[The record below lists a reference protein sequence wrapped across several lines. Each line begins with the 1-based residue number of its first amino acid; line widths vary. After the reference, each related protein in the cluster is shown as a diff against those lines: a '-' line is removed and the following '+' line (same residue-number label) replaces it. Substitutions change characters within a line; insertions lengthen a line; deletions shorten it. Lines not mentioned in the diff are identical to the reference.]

1 MDGIFDKLEKEKGSS
16 LTNTEKANVL
26 KLLDIPKNDEGYYL
40 DAFSNSCSYNGIR
53 TLKKPYT
60 KLPLTQDHLTEIQKC
75 SEDLF
80 YFVRNYC
87 RILTKEGVT
96 FPEFRQYQIDF
107 LEILSRGGDV
117 VSSLPRQCVAGETE
131 IITDALG
138 LDENYKIIDIELEK
152 SIEKVFN
159 SYTSINEL
167 LDEKDGKIELECNNP
182 EFIKSYCFKEKI
194 KTDTGLI
201 EASEIHKTI
210 KYDIY
215 EIELENRLKLRA
227 SEKHVVIDK
236 DYNEVYIKD
245 CLGKELITKDG
256 ISKVISKKFIRNDH
270 CYDITL
276 SKHHLYY
283 TNGILSHNSGKSVTT
298 ALYLLWKALF
308 TEDINI
314 GICAN
319 QQSLAMEVLDKIKK
333 IFIQLPIWLQQGL
346 EAWNKTY
353 VVFENGTRI
362 ITAAGNS
369 DSFRGYTCSIIY
381 VDEVAFVTSTDWQ
394 GIVDSVLPS
403 QSALIEK
410 QFIATSTPNG
420 MNHWYHLVQQAK
432 RENSGYEFFTM
443 DWREVPRY
451 NKDGTKADPEEYK
464 EKQIKK
470 NGRKWFAQNFEL
482 AFLGSSNTLIEST
495 ALQNLIPQDE
505 DQIIFNSLFSGLR
518 IFEKPIDGHS
528 YIIGVDPA
536 KEGIDKTAIQV
547 LDVTVLPFKQVA
559 CANLD
564 DSYLTI
570 PAKLFDLGQYYNWAM
585 VVVEN
590 NIDNSIVD
598 NLSFNYEYEGE
609 IFRERGK
616 NLLGFRTT
624 TKTKKQMLSLLKKLV
639 EEDKFKIA
647 DKATIDELF
656 VFVQQKNGSFSAQ
669 DGYHDDLVMSLCIA
683 LVPFLNV
690 KRFDDFKGFIELIE
704 KRNEEIKKEEESF
717 LELYL
722 DLGLNNSTPRNNSTN
737 FSEPII
743 YTDSN
748 PFGFKY

>member
-40 DAFSNSCSYNGIR
+40 DAFGNSCSYNGIR
-53 TLKKPYT
+53 TLKRPYT

-87 RILTKEGVT
+87 RILTKTGVT

-107 LEILSRGGDV
+107 LKKMSSGNDV
-117 VSSLPRQCVAGETE
+117 VASVCRQA
-131 IITDALG
+131 
-138 LDENYKIIDIELEK
+138 
-152 SIEKVFN
+152 
-159 SYTSINEL
+159 
-167 LDEKDGKIELECNNP
+167 
-182 EFIKSYCFKEKI
+182 
-194 KTDTGLI
+194 
-201 EASEIHKTI
+201 
-210 KYDIY
+210 
-215 EIELENRLKLRA
+215 
-227 SEKHVVIDK
+227 
-236 DYNEVYIKD
+236 
-245 CLGKELITKDG
+245 
-256 ISKVISKKFIRNDH
+256 
-270 CYDITL
+270 
-276 SKHHLYY
+276 
-283 TNGILSHNSGKSVTT
+283 GKSVSVG
-298 ALYLLWKALF
+298 LYLLWRALF
-308 TEDINI
+308 TKDINI

-319 QQSLAMEVLDKIKK
+319 KLSLATEVLDKIKK

-353 VVFENGTRI
+353 IVFENGTRI
-362 ITAAGNS
+362 MTSAGDS
-369 DSFRGYTCSIIY
+369 DAFRGYSIHIMMI
-381 VDEVAFVTSTDWQ
+381 DECAFISNTNWQ
-394 GIVDSVLPS
+394 GIQDSVFPS
-403 QSALIEK
+403 QEALSQK
-410 QFIATSTPNG
+410 QKVLVSTPNG

-432 RENSGYEFFTM
+432 RENSGYEYFTM

-451 NKDGTKADPEEYK
+451 KEDGSKIDPEEYK
-464 EKQIKK
+464 REKIKK
-470 NGRKWFAQNFEL
+470 EGKLWFAQNFEL

-624 TKTKKQMLSLLKKLV
+624 TKTKKQMLSLLKKLI

-669 DGYHDDLVMSLCIA
+669 DGYHDDLVMALCIA

>member
-40 DAFSNSCSYNGIR
+40 DAFGNSCSYNGIR
-53 TLKKPYT
+53 TLKRPYT

-87 RILTKEGVT
+87 RILTKTGVT

-107 LEILSRGGDV
+107 LKKMSSGNDV
-117 VSSLPRQCVAGETE
+117 VASVCRQA
-131 IITDALG
+131 
-138 LDENYKIIDIELEK
+138 
-152 SIEKVFN
+152 
-159 SYTSINEL
+159 
-167 LDEKDGKIELECNNP
+167 
-182 EFIKSYCFKEKI
+182 
-194 KTDTGLI
+194 
-201 EASEIHKTI
+201 
-210 KYDIY
+210 
-215 EIELENRLKLRA
+215 
-227 SEKHVVIDK
+227 
-236 DYNEVYIKD
+236 
-245 CLGKELITKDG
+245 
-256 ISKVISKKFIRNDH
+256 
-270 CYDITL
+270 
-276 SKHHLYY
+276 
-283 TNGILSHNSGKSVTT
+283 GKSVSVG
-298 ALYLLWKALF
+298 LYLLWRALF
-308 TEDINI
+308 TKDINI

-319 QQSLAMEVLDKIKK
+319 KLSLATEVLDKIKK

-353 VVFENGTRI
+353 IIFENGTRI
-362 ITAAGNS
+362 MTSAGDS
-369 DSFRGYTCSIIY
+369 DAFRGYSIHIMMI
-381 VDEVAFVTSTDWQ
+381 DECAFISNTNWQ
-394 GIVDSVLPS
+394 GIQDSVFPS
-403 QSALIEK
+403 QEALSQK
-410 QFIATSTPNG
+410 QKVLVSTPNG
-420 MNHWYHLVQQAK
+420 MNHWYQLVQQAK
-432 RENSGYEFFTM
+432 RENSGYEYFTM

-451 NKDGTKADPEEYK
+451 KEDGSKIDPEEYK
-464 EKQIKK
+464 REKIKK
-470 NGRKWFAQNFEL
+470 EGKLWFAQNFEL

-624 TKTKKQMLSLLKKLV
+624 TKTKKQMLSLLKKLI

-669 DGYHDDLVMSLCIA
+669 DGYHDDLVMALCIA

>member
-40 DAFSNSCSYNGIR
+40 DAFGNSCSYKGIR
-53 TLKKPYT
+53 TLKRPYT

-87 RILTKEGVT
+87 RIITPFGVN

-107 LEILSRGGDV
+107 LKSLSAVGDN
-117 VSSLPRQCVAGETE
+117 VSSIPRQ
-131 IITDALG
+131 
-138 LDENYKIIDIELEK
+138 
-152 SIEKVFN
+152 
-159 SYTSINEL
+159 
-167 LDEKDGKIELECNNP
+167 
-182 EFIKSYCFKEKI
+182 
-194 KTDTGLI
+194 
-201 EASEIHKTI
+201 
-210 KYDIY
+210 
-215 EIELENRLKLRA
+215 
-227 SEKHVVIDK
+227 
-236 DYNEVYIKD
+236 
-245 CLGKELITKDG
+245 
-256 ISKVISKKFIRNDH
+256 
-270 CYDITL
+270 
-276 SKHHLYY
+276 
-283 TNGILSHNSGKSVTT
+283 SGKSVTVG
-298 ALYLLWKALF
+298 LYTLHYALF
-308 TEDINI
+308 NKDKYV
-314 GICAN
+314 GICGN
-319 QQSLAMEVLDKIKK
+319 TLGLAREVLDKIKK
-333 IFIQLPIWLQQGL
+333 IFVELPIWLQQGL
-346 EAWNKTY
+346 VAWNKTY
-353 VVFENGTRI
+353 IELENGTKI
-362 ITAAGNS
+362 MTAAANE
-369 DSFRGYTCSIIY
+369 DAFRGYSMNLLII
-381 VDEVAFVTSTDWQ
+381 DEAAYIENWNEFA
-394 GIVDSVLPS
+394 DSVFPA
-403 QSALIEK
+403 QAALVDKKKIL
-410 QFIATSTPNG
+410 ISTPNG
-420 MNHWYHLVQQAK
+420 MNSWYHIVQNAK
-432 RENSGYEFFTM
+432 REDSAYNYFTM
-443 DWREVPRY
+443 DWRDVPRY
-451 NKDGTKADPEEYK
+451 SPVDGSRIDPEDFKMSE
-464 EKQIKK
+464 IST
-470 NGRKWFAQNFEL
+470 NGRQYFAQNYEL

-495 ALQNLIPQDE
+495 ALQNLIPRDE

-624 TKTKKQMLSLLKKLV
+624 TKTKKQMLSLLKKLI

-669 DGYHDDLVMSLCIA
+669 DGYHDDLVMALCIA

>member
-1 MDGIFDKLEKEKGSS
+1 MDGIFDKLEKEKGSP

-40 DAFSNSCSYNGIR
+40 DAFGNSCSYKGIR
-53 TLKKPYT
+53 TLKRPYT

-87 RILTKEGVT
+87 RIITPFGVN

-107 LEILSRGGDV
+107 LKSLSAVGDN
-117 VSSLPRQCVAGETE
+117 VSSIPRQ
-131 IITDALG
+131 
-138 LDENYKIIDIELEK
+138 
-152 SIEKVFN
+152 
-159 SYTSINEL
+159 
-167 LDEKDGKIELECNNP
+167 
-182 EFIKSYCFKEKI
+182 
-194 KTDTGLI
+194 
-201 EASEIHKTI
+201 
-210 KYDIY
+210 
-215 EIELENRLKLRA
+215 
-227 SEKHVVIDK
+227 
-236 DYNEVYIKD
+236 
-245 CLGKELITKDG
+245 
-256 ISKVISKKFIRNDH
+256 
-270 CYDITL
+270 
-276 SKHHLYY
+276 
-283 TNGILSHNSGKSVTT
+283 SGKSVTVG
-298 ALYLLWKALF
+298 LYTLHYALF
-308 TEDINI
+308 NKDKYV
-314 GICAN
+314 GICGN
-319 QQSLAMEVLDKIKK
+319 TLGLAREVLDKIKK
-333 IFIQLPIWLQQGL
+333 IFVELPIWLQQGL
-346 EAWNKTY
+346 VAWNKTY
-353 VVFENGTRI
+353 IELENGTKI
-362 ITAAGNS
+362 MTAAANEGA
-369 DSFRGYTCSIIY
+369 FRGYSINLLII
-381 VDEVAFVTSTDWQ
+381 DEAAYIENWNEFA
-394 GIVDSVLPS
+394 DSVFPA
-403 QSALIEK
+403 QAALVDKKKIL
-410 QFIATSTPNG
+410 ISTPNG
-420 MNHWYHLVQQAK
+420 MNHWYHIVQNAK
-432 RENSGYEFFTM
+432 REDSAYNYFTM
-443 DWREVPRY
+443 DWRDVPRY
-451 NKDGTKADPEEYK
+451 SPVDGSRIDPEDFKMSE
-464 EKQIKK
+464 IST
-470 NGRKWFAQNFEL
+470 NGRQYFAQNYEL

-547 LDVTVLPFKQVA
+547 LDVTVLPFRQVA

-647 DKATIDELF
+647 DRATIDELF

-669 DGYHDDLVMSLCIA
+669 DGYHDDLVMALCIA

>member
-1 MDGIFDKLEKEKGSS
+1 MDGLFDKLEKEKGSS

-40 DAFSNSCSYNGIR
+40 DAFGNSCSYNGIR
-53 TLKKPYT
+53 TLKRPYT

-87 RILTKEGVT
+87 RILTKTGVT

-107 LEILSRGGDV
+107 LKKMSSGNDV
-117 VSSLPRQCVAGETE
+117 VASVCRQA
-131 IITDALG
+131 
-138 LDENYKIIDIELEK
+138 
-152 SIEKVFN
+152 
-159 SYTSINEL
+159 
-167 LDEKDGKIELECNNP
+167 
-182 EFIKSYCFKEKI
+182 
-194 KTDTGLI
+194 
-201 EASEIHKTI
+201 
-210 KYDIY
+210 
-215 EIELENRLKLRA
+215 
-227 SEKHVVIDK
+227 
-236 DYNEVYIKD
+236 
-245 CLGKELITKDG
+245 
-256 ISKVISKKFIRNDH
+256 
-270 CYDITL
+270 
-276 SKHHLYY
+276 
-283 TNGILSHNSGKSVTT
+283 GKSVSVG
-298 ALYLLWKALF
+298 LYLLWRALF
-308 TEDINI
+308 TKDINI

-319 QQSLAMEVLDKIKK
+319 KLSLATEVLDKIKK

-353 VVFENGTRI
+353 IIFENGTRI
-362 ITAAGNS
+362 MTSAGDS
-369 DSFRGYTCSIIY
+369 DAFRGYSIHIMMI
-381 VDEVAFVTSTDWQ
+381 DECAFISNTNWQ
-394 GIVDSVLPS
+394 GIQDSVFPS
-403 QSALIEK
+403 QEALSQK
-410 QFIATSTPNG
+410 QKVLVSTPNG

-432 RENSGYEFFTM
+432 RENSGYEYFTM

-451 NKDGTKADPEEYK
+451 KEDGSKIDPEEYK
-464 EKQIKK
+464 REKIKK
-470 NGRKWFAQNFEL
+470 EGKLWFAQNFEL

-495 ALQNLIPQDE
+495 ALQNLISQDE

-536 KEGIDKTAIQV
+536 EEGIDKTAIQV

-624 TKTKKQMLSLLKKLV
+624 TKTKKQMLSLLKKLI

-669 DGYHDDLVMSLCIA
+669 DGYHDDLVMALCIA

>member
-40 DAFSNSCSYNGIR
+40 DAFGNSCSYKGIR
-53 TLKKPYT
+53 TLKRPYT

-87 RILTKEGVT
+87 RIITPFGVN

-107 LEILSRGGDV
+107 LKSLSAVGDN
-117 VSSLPRQCVAGETE
+117 VSSIPRQ
-131 IITDALG
+131 
-138 LDENYKIIDIELEK
+138 
-152 SIEKVFN
+152 
-159 SYTSINEL
+159 
-167 LDEKDGKIELECNNP
+167 
-182 EFIKSYCFKEKI
+182 
-194 KTDTGLI
+194 
-201 EASEIHKTI
+201 
-210 KYDIY
+210 
-215 EIELENRLKLRA
+215 
-227 SEKHVVIDK
+227 
-236 DYNEVYIKD
+236 
-245 CLGKELITKDG
+245 
-256 ISKVISKKFIRNDH
+256 
-270 CYDITL
+270 
-276 SKHHLYY
+276 
-283 TNGILSHNSGKSVTT
+283 SGKSVTVG
-298 ALYLLWKALF
+298 LYTLHYALF
-308 TEDINI
+308 NKDKYV
-314 GICAN
+314 GICGN
-319 QQSLAMEVLDKIKK
+319 TLGLAREVLDKIKK
-333 IFIQLPIWLQQGL
+333 IFVELPIWLQQGL
-346 EAWNKTY
+346 VAWNKTY
-353 VVFENGTRI
+353 IELENGTKI
-362 ITAAGNS
+362 MTAAANE
-369 DSFRGYTCSIIY
+369 DAFRGYSMNLLII
-381 VDEVAFVTSTDWQ
+381 DEAAYIENWNEFA
-394 GIVDSVLPS
+394 DSVFPA
-403 QSALIEK
+403 QAALVDKKKIL
-410 QFIATSTPNG
+410 ISTPNG
-420 MNHWYHLVQQAK
+420 MNSWYHIVQNAK
-432 RENSGYEFFTM
+432 REDSAYNYFTM
-443 DWREVPRY
+443 DWRDVPRY
-451 NKDGTKADPEEYK
+451 SPVDGSRIDPEDFKMSE
-464 EKQIKK
+464 IST
-470 NGRKWFAQNFEL
+470 NGRQYFAQNYEL

-624 TKTKKQMLSLLKKLV
+624 TKTKKQMLSLLKKLI

-669 DGYHDDLVMSLCIA
+669 DGYHDDLVMALCIA

-722 DLGLNNSTPRNNSTN
+722 DLGLNNSTSRNNSTN

>member
-40 DAFSNSCSYNGIR
+40 DAFGNSCSYKGIR
-53 TLKKPYT
+53 TLKRPYT

-87 RILTKEGVT
+87 RIITPFGVN

-107 LEILSRGGDV
+107 LKSLSAVGDN
-117 VSSLPRQCVAGETE
+117 VSSIPRQ
-131 IITDALG
+131 
-138 LDENYKIIDIELEK
+138 
-152 SIEKVFN
+152 
-159 SYTSINEL
+159 
-167 LDEKDGKIELECNNP
+167 
-182 EFIKSYCFKEKI
+182 
-194 KTDTGLI
+194 
-201 EASEIHKTI
+201 
-210 KYDIY
+210 
-215 EIELENRLKLRA
+215 
-227 SEKHVVIDK
+227 
-236 DYNEVYIKD
+236 
-245 CLGKELITKDG
+245 
-256 ISKVISKKFIRNDH
+256 
-270 CYDITL
+270 
-276 SKHHLYY
+276 
-283 TNGILSHNSGKSVTT
+283 SGKSVTVG
-298 ALYLLWKALF
+298 LYTLHYALF
-308 TEDINI
+308 NKDKYV
-314 GICAN
+314 GICGN
-319 QQSLAMEVLDKIKK
+319 TLGLAREVLDKIKK
-333 IFIQLPIWLQQGL
+333 IFVELPIWLQQGL
-346 EAWNKTY
+346 VAWNKTY
-353 VVFENGTRI
+353 IELENGTKI
-362 ITAAGNS
+362 MTAAANE
-369 DSFRGYTCSIIY
+369 DAFRGYSMNLLII
-381 VDEVAFVTSTDWQ
+381 DEAAYIENWNEFA
-394 GIVDSVLPS
+394 DSVFPA
-403 QSALIEK
+403 QAALVDKKKIL
-410 QFIATSTPNG
+410 ISTPNG
-420 MNHWYHLVQQAK
+420 MNSWYHIVQSAK
-432 RENSGYEFFTM
+432 REDSAYNYFTM
-443 DWREVPRY
+443 DWRDVPRY
-451 NKDGTKADPEEYK
+451 SPVDGSRIDPEDFKMSE
-464 EKQIKK
+464 IST
-470 NGRKWFAQNFEL
+470 NGRQYFAQNYEL

-624 TKTKKQMLSLLKKLV
+624 TKTKKQMLSLLKKLI

-669 DGYHDDLVMSLCIA
+669 DGYHDDLVMALCIA

-722 DLGLNNSTPRNNSTN
+722 DLGLNNSAPRNNSTN

>member
-40 DAFSNSCSYNGIR
+40 DAFGNSCSYKGIR
-53 TLKKPYT
+53 TLKRPYT

-87 RILTKEGVT
+87 RIITPFGVN

-107 LEILSRGGDV
+107 LKSLSAVGDNV
-117 VSSLPRQCVAGETE
+117 ASIPRQ
-131 IITDALG
+131 
-138 LDENYKIIDIELEK
+138 
-152 SIEKVFN
+152 
-159 SYTSINEL
+159 
-167 LDEKDGKIELECNNP
+167 
-182 EFIKSYCFKEKI
+182 
-194 KTDTGLI
+194 
-201 EASEIHKTI
+201 
-210 KYDIY
+210 
-215 EIELENRLKLRA
+215 
-227 SEKHVVIDK
+227 
-236 DYNEVYIKD
+236 
-245 CLGKELITKDG
+245 
-256 ISKVISKKFIRNDH
+256 
-270 CYDITL
+270 
-276 SKHHLYY
+276 
-283 TNGILSHNSGKSVTT
+283 SGKSVTVG
-298 ALYLLWKALF
+298 LYTLHYALF
-308 TEDINI
+308 NKDKYV
-314 GICAN
+314 GICGN
-319 QQSLAMEVLDKIKK
+319 TLGLAREVLDKIKK
-333 IFIQLPIWLQQGL
+333 IFVELPIWLQQGL
-346 EAWNKTY
+346 VAWNKTY
-353 VVFENGTRI
+353 IELENGTKI
-362 ITAAGNS
+362 MTAAANE
-369 DSFRGYTCSIIY
+369 DAFRGYSMNLLII
-381 VDEVAFVTSTDWQ
+381 DEAAYIENWNEFA
-394 GIVDSVLPS
+394 DSVFPA
-403 QSALIEK
+403 QAALVAKKKIL
-410 QFIATSTPNG
+410 ISTPNG
-420 MNHWYHLVQQAK
+420 MNSWYHIVQSAK
-432 RENSGYEFFTM
+432 REDSAYNYFTM
-443 DWREVPRY
+443 DWRDVPRY
-451 NKDGTKADPEEYK
+451 SPVDGSRIDPEDFKMSE
-464 EKQIKK
+464 IST
-470 NGRKWFAQNFEL
+470 NGRQYFAQNYEL

-598 NLSFNYEYEGE
+598 SLSFNYEYEGE

-624 TKTKKQMLSLLKKLV
+624 TKTKKQMLSLLKKLI

-669 DGYHDDLVMSLCIA
+669 DGYHDDLVMALCIA

>member
-40 DAFSNSCSYNGIR
+40 DAFGNSCSYNGIR

-60 KLPLTQDHLTEIQKC
+60 KLPLTQDHLTEIEKC

-107 LEILSRGGDV
+107 LKKMSTGNDIVASV
-117 VSSLPRQCVAGETE
+117 CRQA
-131 IITDALG
+131 
-138 LDENYKIIDIELEK
+138 
-152 SIEKVFN
+152 
-159 SYTSINEL
+159 
-167 LDEKDGKIELECNNP
+167 
-182 EFIKSYCFKEKI
+182 
-194 KTDTGLI
+194 
-201 EASEIHKTI
+201 
-210 KYDIY
+210 
-215 EIELENRLKLRA
+215 
-227 SEKHVVIDK
+227 
-236 DYNEVYIKD
+236 
-245 CLGKELITKDG
+245 
-256 ISKVISKKFIRNDH
+256 
-270 CYDITL
+270 
-276 SKHHLYY
+276 
-283 TNGILSHNSGKSVTT
+283 GKSVSVG
-298 ALYLLWKALF
+298 LYLLWKALF
-308 TEDINI
+308 TKDINV

-319 QQSLAMEVLDKIKK
+319 KLSLATEVLDKIKK

-353 VVFENGTRI
+353 IVFENGTRI
-362 ITAAGNS
+362 MTSAGDS
-369 DSFRGYTCSIIY
+369 DAFRGYSIHIMMI
-381 VDEVAFVTSTDWQ
+381 DECAFISNTNWQ
-394 GIVDSVLPS
+394 GIQDSVFPS
-403 QSALIEK
+403 QEALSQK
-410 QFIATSTPNG
+410 QKILVSTPCG

-432 RENSGYEFFTM
+432 RENSGYEYFTM

-451 NKDGTKADPEEYK
+451 KEDGSKMDPEEYK
-464 EKQIKK
+464 REKIKK
-470 NGRKWFAQNFEL
+470 EGKLWFAQNFEL

-518 IFEKPIDGHS
+518 IFEKPIDEHS

-598 NLSFNYEYEGE
+598 SLSFNYEYEGE

-624 TKTKKQMLSLLKKLV
+624 TKTKKQMLSLLKKLI
-639 EEDKFKIA
+639 EEDKFRIA

-669 DGYHDDLVMSLCIA
+669 DGYHDDLVMALCIA

>member
-40 DAFSNSCSYNGIR
+40 DAFGNSCSYNGIR
-53 TLKKPYT
+53 TLKRPYT

-87 RILTKEGVT
+87 RILTKTGVT

-107 LEILSRGGDV
+107 LKKMSSGNDV
-117 VSSLPRQCVAGETE
+117 VASVCRQA
-131 IITDALG
+131 
-138 LDENYKIIDIELEK
+138 
-152 SIEKVFN
+152 
-159 SYTSINEL
+159 
-167 LDEKDGKIELECNNP
+167 
-182 EFIKSYCFKEKI
+182 
-194 KTDTGLI
+194 
-201 EASEIHKTI
+201 
-210 KYDIY
+210 
-215 EIELENRLKLRA
+215 
-227 SEKHVVIDK
+227 
-236 DYNEVYIKD
+236 
-245 CLGKELITKDG
+245 
-256 ISKVISKKFIRNDH
+256 
-270 CYDITL
+270 
-276 SKHHLYY
+276 
-283 TNGILSHNSGKSVTT
+283 GKSVSVG
-298 ALYLLWKALF
+298 LYLLWRALF
-308 TEDINI
+308 TKDINI

-319 QQSLAMEVLDKIKK
+319 KLSLATEVLDKIKK

-353 VVFENGTRI
+353 IIFENGTRI
-362 ITAAGNS
+362 MTSAGDS
-369 DSFRGYTCSIIY
+369 DAFRGYSIHIMMI
-381 VDEVAFVTSTDWQ
+381 DECAFISNTNWQ
-394 GIVDSVLPS
+394 GIQDSVFPS
-403 QSALIEK
+403 QEALSQK
-410 QFIATSTPNG
+410 QKVLVSTPNG

-432 RENSGYEFFTM
+432 RENSGYEYFTM

-451 NKDGTKADPEEYK
+451 KEDGSKIDPEEYK
-464 EKQIKK
+464 REKIKK
-470 NGRKWFAQNFEL
+470 EGKLWFAQNFEL

-518 IFEKPIDGHS
+518 IFEKSIDGHS

-624 TKTKKQMLSLLKKLV
+624 TKTKKQMLSLLKKLI

-669 DGYHDDLVMSLCIA
+669 DGYHDDLVMALCIA

-722 DLGLNNSTPRNNSTN
+722 DLGLNNSAPRNNSTN

>member
-40 DAFSNSCSYNGIR
+40 DAFGNSCSYNGIR
-53 TLKKPYT
+53 TLKRPYT

-87 RILTKEGVT
+87 RILTKTGVT

-107 LEILSRGGDV
+107 LKKMSSGNDV
-117 VSSLPRQCVAGETE
+117 VASVCRQA
-131 IITDALG
+131 
-138 LDENYKIIDIELEK
+138 
-152 SIEKVFN
+152 
-159 SYTSINEL
+159 
-167 LDEKDGKIELECNNP
+167 
-182 EFIKSYCFKEKI
+182 
-194 KTDTGLI
+194 
-201 EASEIHKTI
+201 
-210 KYDIY
+210 
-215 EIELENRLKLRA
+215 
-227 SEKHVVIDK
+227 
-236 DYNEVYIKD
+236 
-245 CLGKELITKDG
+245 
-256 ISKVISKKFIRNDH
+256 
-270 CYDITL
+270 
-276 SKHHLYY
+276 
-283 TNGILSHNSGKSVTT
+283 GKSVSVG
-298 ALYLLWKALF
+298 LYLLWRALF
-308 TEDINI
+308 TKDINI

-319 QQSLAMEVLDKIKK
+319 KLSLATEVLDKIKK

-353 VVFENGTRI
+353 IIFENGTRI
-362 ITAAGNS
+362 MTSAGDS
-369 DSFRGYTCSIIY
+369 DAFRGYSIHIMMI
-381 VDEVAFVTSTDWQ
+381 DECAFISNTNWQ
-394 GIVDSVLPS
+394 GIQDSVFPS
-403 QSALIEK
+403 QEALSQK
-410 QFIATSTPNG
+410 QKVLVSTPNG

-432 RENSGYEFFTM
+432 RENSGYEYFTM

-451 NKDGTKADPEEYK
+451 KEDGSKIDPEEYK
-464 EKQIKK
+464 REKIKK
-470 NGRKWFAQNFEL
+470 EGKLWFAQNFEL

-598 NLSFNYEYEGE
+598 SLSFNYEYEGE
-609 IFRERGK
+609 IFREKGK

-624 TKTKKQMLSLLKKLV
+624 TKTKKQMLSLLKKLI

-669 DGYHDDLVMSLCIA
+669 DGYHDDLVMTICKA
-683 LVPFLNV
+683 LVHFLNV
-690 KRFDDFKGFIELIE
+690 KGVDDFKGFIELIE

>member
-40 DAFSNSCSYNGIR
+40 DAFGNSCSYNGIR
-53 TLKKPYT
+53 TLKRPYT

-87 RILTKEGVT
+87 RILTKTGVT

-107 LEILSRGGDV
+107 LKKMSSGNDV
-117 VSSLPRQCVAGETE
+117 VASVCRQA
-131 IITDALG
+131 
-138 LDENYKIIDIELEK
+138 
-152 SIEKVFN
+152 
-159 SYTSINEL
+159 
-167 LDEKDGKIELECNNP
+167 
-182 EFIKSYCFKEKI
+182 
-194 KTDTGLI
+194 
-201 EASEIHKTI
+201 
-210 KYDIY
+210 
-215 EIELENRLKLRA
+215 
-227 SEKHVVIDK
+227 
-236 DYNEVYIKD
+236 
-245 CLGKELITKDG
+245 
-256 ISKVISKKFIRNDH
+256 
-270 CYDITL
+270 
-276 SKHHLYY
+276 
-283 TNGILSHNSGKSVTT
+283 GKSVSVG
-298 ALYLLWKALF
+298 LYLLWRALF
-308 TEDINI
+308 TKDINI

-319 QQSLAMEVLDKIKK
+319 KLSLATEVLDKIKK

-353 VVFENGTRI
+353 IIFENGTRI
-362 ITAAGNS
+362 MTSAGDS
-369 DSFRGYTCSIIY
+369 DAFRGYSIHIMMI
-381 VDEVAFVTSTDWQ
+381 DECAFISNTNWQ
-394 GIVDSVLPS
+394 GIQDSVFPS
-403 QSALIEK
+403 QEALSQK
-410 QFIATSTPNG
+410 QKVLVSTPNG

-432 RENSGYEFFTM
+432 RENSGYEYFTM

-451 NKDGTKADPEEYK
+451 NEDGSKMDPEEYK
-464 EKQIKK
+464 REKIKK
-470 NGRKWFAQNFEL
+470 EGKLWFAQNFEL

-598 NLSFNYEYEGE
+598 SLSFNYEYEGE

-624 TKTKKQMLSLLKKLV
+624 TKTKKQMLSLLKKLI

-669 DGYHDDLVMSLCIA
+669 DGYHDDLVMALCIA

>member
-1 MDGIFDKLEKEKGSS
+1 MDGLFDKLEKEKGSS

-40 DAFSNSCSYNGIR
+40 DAFGNSCSYNGIR
-53 TLKKPYT
+53 TLKRPYT

-87 RILTKEGVT
+87 RIITPFGVN

-107 LEILSRGGDV
+107 LKSLSAVGDN
-117 VSSLPRQCVAGETE
+117 VSSIPRQ
-131 IITDALG
+131 
-138 LDENYKIIDIELEK
+138 
-152 SIEKVFN
+152 
-159 SYTSINEL
+159 
-167 LDEKDGKIELECNNP
+167 
-182 EFIKSYCFKEKI
+182 
-194 KTDTGLI
+194 
-201 EASEIHKTI
+201 
-210 KYDIY
+210 
-215 EIELENRLKLRA
+215 
-227 SEKHVVIDK
+227 
-236 DYNEVYIKD
+236 
-245 CLGKELITKDG
+245 
-256 ISKVISKKFIRNDH
+256 
-270 CYDITL
+270 
-276 SKHHLYY
+276 
-283 TNGILSHNSGKSVTT
+283 SGKSVTVG
-298 ALYLLWKALF
+298 LYTLHYALF
-308 TEDINI
+308 NKDKYV
-314 GICAN
+314 GICGN
-319 QQSLAMEVLDKIKK
+319 TLGLAREVLDKIKK
-333 IFIQLPIWLQQGL
+333 IFVELPIWLQQGL
-346 EAWNKTY
+346 VAWNKTY
-353 VVFENGTRI
+353 IELENGTKI
-362 ITAAGNS
+362 MTAAANE
-369 DSFRGYTCSIIY
+369 DAFRGYSMNLLII
-381 VDEVAFVTSTDWQ
+381 DEAAYIENWNEFA
-394 GIVDSVLPS
+394 DSVFPA
-403 QSALIEK
+403 QAALVDKKKIL
-410 QFIATSTPNG
+410 ISTPNG
-420 MNHWYHLVQQAK
+420 MNSWYHIVQNAK
-432 RENSGYEFFTM
+432 REDSAYNYFTM
-443 DWREVPRY
+443 DWRDVPRY
-451 NKDGTKADPEEYK
+451 SPVDGSRIDPEDFKMSE
-464 EKQIKK
+464 IST
-470 NGRKWFAQNFEL
+470 NGRQYFAQNYEL

-624 TKTKKQMLSLLKKLV
+624 TKTKKQMLSLLKKLI

-669 DGYHDDLVMSLCIA
+669 DGYHDDLVMALCIA

>member
-40 DAFSNSCSYNGIR
+40 DAFGNSCSYNGIR
-53 TLKKPYT
+53 TLKRPYT

-87 RILTKEGVT
+87 RILTKTGVT

-107 LEILSRGGDV
+107 LKKMSSGNDV
-117 VSSLPRQCVAGETE
+117 VASVCRQA
-131 IITDALG
+131 
-138 LDENYKIIDIELEK
+138 
-152 SIEKVFN
+152 
-159 SYTSINEL
+159 
-167 LDEKDGKIELECNNP
+167 
-182 EFIKSYCFKEKI
+182 
-194 KTDTGLI
+194 
-201 EASEIHKTI
+201 
-210 KYDIY
+210 
-215 EIELENRLKLRA
+215 
-227 SEKHVVIDK
+227 
-236 DYNEVYIKD
+236 
-245 CLGKELITKDG
+245 
-256 ISKVISKKFIRNDH
+256 
-270 CYDITL
+270 
-276 SKHHLYY
+276 
-283 TNGILSHNSGKSVTT
+283 GKSVSVG
-298 ALYLLWKALF
+298 LYLLWRALF
-308 TEDINI
+308 TKDINI

-319 QQSLAMEVLDKIKK
+319 KLSLATEVLDKIKK

-353 VVFENGTRI
+353 IIFENGTRI
-362 ITAAGNS
+362 MTSAGDS
-369 DSFRGYTCSIIY
+369 DAFRGYSIHIMMI
-381 VDEVAFVTSTDWQ
+381 DECAFISNTNWQ
-394 GIVDSVLPS
+394 GIQDSVFPS
-403 QSALIEK
+403 QEALSQK
-410 QFIATSTPNG
+410 QKVLVSTPNG

-432 RENSGYEFFTM
+432 RENSGYEYFTM

-451 NKDGTKADPEEYK
+451 KEDGSKIDPEEYK
-464 EKQIKK
+464 REKIKK
-470 NGRKWFAQNFEL
+470 EGKLWFAQNFEL

-536 KEGIDKTAIQV
+536 KEGIDQTAIQV

-624 TKTKKQMLSLLKKLV
+624 TKTKKQMLSLLKKLI

-669 DGYHDDLVMSLCIA
+669 DDYHDDLVMALCIA

>member
-40 DAFSNSCSYNGIR
+40 DAFGNSCSYKGIR
-53 TLKKPYT
+53 TLKRPYT

-87 RILTKEGVT
+87 RIITPFGVN

-107 LEILSRGGDV
+107 LKSLSAVGDN
-117 VSSLPRQCVAGETE
+117 VSSIPRQ
-131 IITDALG
+131 
-138 LDENYKIIDIELEK
+138 
-152 SIEKVFN
+152 
-159 SYTSINEL
+159 
-167 LDEKDGKIELECNNP
+167 
-182 EFIKSYCFKEKI
+182 
-194 KTDTGLI
+194 
-201 EASEIHKTI
+201 
-210 KYDIY
+210 
-215 EIELENRLKLRA
+215 
-227 SEKHVVIDK
+227 
-236 DYNEVYIKD
+236 
-245 CLGKELITKDG
+245 
-256 ISKVISKKFIRNDH
+256 
-270 CYDITL
+270 
-276 SKHHLYY
+276 
-283 TNGILSHNSGKSVTT
+283 SGKSVTVG
-298 ALYLLWKALF
+298 LYTLHYALF
-308 TEDINI
+308 NKDKYV
-314 GICAN
+314 GICGN
-319 QQSLAMEVLDKIKK
+319 TLGLAREVLDKIKK
-333 IFIQLPIWLQQGL
+333 IFVELPSWLQQGL
-346 EAWNKTY
+346 VAWNKTY
-353 VVFENGTRI
+353 IELENGTKI
-362 ITAAGNS
+362 MTAAANE
-369 DSFRGYTCSIIY
+369 DAFRGYSMNLLII
-381 VDEVAFVTSTDWQ
+381 DEAAYIENWNEFA
-394 GIVDSVLPS
+394 DSVFPA
-403 QSALIEK
+403 QAALVDKKKIL
-410 QFIATSTPNG
+410 ISTPNG
-420 MNHWYHLVQQAK
+420 MNSWYHIVQNAK
-432 RENSGYEFFTM
+432 REDSAYNYFTM
-443 DWREVPRY
+443 DWRDVPRY
-451 NKDGTKADPEEYK
+451 SPVDGSRIDPEDFKMSE
-464 EKQIKK
+464 IST
-470 NGRKWFAQNFEL
+470 NGRQYFAQNYEL

-624 TKTKKQMLSLLKKLV
+624 TKTKKQMLSLLKKLI

-669 DGYHDDLVMSLCIA
+669 DGYHDDLVMALCIA

>member
-1 MDGIFDKLEKEKGSS
+1 MDGLFDKLEKEKGSS

-40 DAFSNSCSYNGIR
+40 DAFGNSCSYKGIR
-53 TLKKPYT
+53 TLKRPYT

-87 RILTKEGVT
+87 RIITPFGVN

-107 LEILSRGGDV
+107 LKSLSAVGDN
-117 VSSLPRQCVAGETE
+117 VSSIPRQ
-131 IITDALG
+131 
-138 LDENYKIIDIELEK
+138 
-152 SIEKVFN
+152 
-159 SYTSINEL
+159 
-167 LDEKDGKIELECNNP
+167 
-182 EFIKSYCFKEKI
+182 
-194 KTDTGLI
+194 
-201 EASEIHKTI
+201 
-210 KYDIY
+210 
-215 EIELENRLKLRA
+215 
-227 SEKHVVIDK
+227 
-236 DYNEVYIKD
+236 
-245 CLGKELITKDG
+245 
-256 ISKVISKKFIRNDH
+256 
-270 CYDITL
+270 
-276 SKHHLYY
+276 
-283 TNGILSHNSGKSVTT
+283 SGKSVTVG
-298 ALYLLWKALF
+298 LYTLHYALF
-308 TEDINI
+308 NKDKYV
-314 GICAN
+314 GICGN
-319 QQSLAMEVLDKIKK
+319 TLGLAREVLDKIKK
-333 IFIQLPIWLQQGL
+333 IFVELPIWLQQGL
-346 EAWNKTY
+346 VAWNKTY
-353 VVFENGTRI
+353 IELENGTKI
-362 ITAAGNS
+362 MTAAANE
-369 DSFRGYTCSIIY
+369 DAFRGYSMNLLII
-381 VDEVAFVTSTDWQ
+381 DEAAYIENWNEFA
-394 GIVDSVLPS
+394 DSVFPA
-403 QSALIEK
+403 QAALVDKKKIL
-410 QFIATSTPNG
+410 ISTPNG
-420 MNHWYHLVQQAK
+420 MNSWYHIVQNAK
-432 RENSGYEFFTM
+432 REDSAYNYFTM
-443 DWREVPRY
+443 DWRDVPRY
-451 NKDGTKADPEEYK
+451 SPVDGSRIDPEDFKMSE
-464 EKQIKK
+464 IST
-470 NGRKWFAQNFEL
+470 NGRQYFAQNYEL

-624 TKTKKQMLSLLKKLV
+624 TKTKKQMLSLLKKLI
-639 EEDKFKIA
+639 EEDKFKIV

-669 DGYHDDLVMSLCIA
+669 DGYHDDLVMALCIA

>member
-16 LTNTEKANVL
+16 LSNTEKANVL

-40 DAFSNSCSYNGIR
+40 DAFGNSCSYNGIR
-53 TLKKPYT
+53 TLKRPYT
-60 KLPLTQDHLTEIQKC
+60 KLPLTQDHLTEIEKC

-80 YFVRNYC
+80 YFIRNYC
-87 RILTKEGVT
+87 RILTKTGVT

-107 LEILSRGGDV
+107 LKKMSSGNDV
-117 VSSLPRQCVAGETE
+117 VASVCRQA
-131 IITDALG
+131 
-138 LDENYKIIDIELEK
+138 
-152 SIEKVFN
+152 
-159 SYTSINEL
+159 
-167 LDEKDGKIELECNNP
+167 
-182 EFIKSYCFKEKI
+182 
-194 KTDTGLI
+194 
-201 EASEIHKTI
+201 
-210 KYDIY
+210 
-215 EIELENRLKLRA
+215 
-227 SEKHVVIDK
+227 
-236 DYNEVYIKD
+236 
-245 CLGKELITKDG
+245 
-256 ISKVISKKFIRNDH
+256 
-270 CYDITL
+270 
-276 SKHHLYY
+276 
-283 TNGILSHNSGKSVTT
+283 GKSVSVG
-298 ALYLLWKALF
+298 LYLLWRALF
-308 TEDINI
+308 TKDINI

-319 QQSLAMEVLDKIKK
+319 KLSLATEVLDKIKK

-353 VVFENGTRI
+353 IVFENGTRI
-362 ITAAGNS
+362 MTSAGDS
-369 DSFRGYTCSIIY
+369 DAFRGYSIHIMMI
-381 VDEVAFVTSTDWQ
+381 DECAFISNTNWQ
-394 GIVDSVLPS
+394 GIQDSVFPS
-403 QSALIEK
+403 QEALSQK
-410 QFIATSTPNG
+410 QKVLVSTPNG

-432 RENSGYEFFTM
+432 RENSGYEYFTM

-451 NKDGTKADPEEYK
+451 KEDGSKIDPEEYK
-464 EKQIKK
+464 REKIKK
-470 NGRKWFAQNFEL
+470 EGKLWFAQNFEL

-495 ALQNLIPQDE
+495 ALQNLIPRDE

-624 TKTKKQMLSLLKKLV
+624 TKTKKQMLSLLKKLI

-669 DGYHDDLVMSLCIA
+669 DGYHDDLVMALCIA

>member
-40 DAFSNSCSYNGIR
+40 DAFGNSCSYNGIR
-53 TLKKPYT
+53 TLKRPYT

-87 RILTKEGVT
+87 RILTKTGVT

-107 LEILSRGGDV
+107 LKKMSSGNDV
-117 VSSLPRQCVAGETE
+117 VASVCRQA
-131 IITDALG
+131 
-138 LDENYKIIDIELEK
+138 
-152 SIEKVFN
+152 
-159 SYTSINEL
+159 
-167 LDEKDGKIELECNNP
+167 
-182 EFIKSYCFKEKI
+182 
-194 KTDTGLI
+194 
-201 EASEIHKTI
+201 
-210 KYDIY
+210 
-215 EIELENRLKLRA
+215 
-227 SEKHVVIDK
+227 
-236 DYNEVYIKD
+236 
-245 CLGKELITKDG
+245 
-256 ISKVISKKFIRNDH
+256 
-270 CYDITL
+270 
-276 SKHHLYY
+276 
-283 TNGILSHNSGKSVTT
+283 GKSVSVG
-298 ALYLLWKALF
+298 LYLLWRALF
-308 TEDINI
+308 TKDINI

-319 QQSLAMEVLDKIKK
+319 KLSLATEVLDKIKK

-353 VVFENGTRI
+353 IIFENGTRI
-362 ITAAGNS
+362 MTSAGDS
-369 DSFRGYTCSIIY
+369 DAFRGYSIHIMMI
-381 VDEVAFVTSTDWQ
+381 DECAFISNTNWQ
-394 GIVDSVLPS
+394 GIQDSVFPS
-403 QSALIEK
+403 QEALSQK
-410 QFIATSTPNG
+410 QKVLVSTPNG

-432 RENSGYEFFTM
+432 RENSGYEYFTM

-451 NKDGTKADPEEYK
+451 KEDGTKIDPEEYK
-464 EKQIKK
+464 REKIKK
-470 NGRKWFAQNFEL
+470 EGKLWFAQNFEL

-624 TKTKKQMLSLLKKLV
+624 TKTKKQMLSLLKKLI

-669 DGYHDDLVMSLCIA
+669 DGYHDDLVMALCIA

-722 DLGLNNSTPRNNSTN
+722 DLGLNSSTPRNNSTN

>member
-40 DAFSNSCSYNGIR
+40 DAFGNSCSYNGIR
-53 TLKKPYT
+53 TLKRPYT

-87 RILTKEGVT
+87 RILTKTGVT

-107 LEILSRGGDV
+107 LKKMSSGNDV
-117 VSSLPRQCVAGETE
+117 VASVCRQA
-131 IITDALG
+131 
-138 LDENYKIIDIELEK
+138 
-152 SIEKVFN
+152 
-159 SYTSINEL
+159 
-167 LDEKDGKIELECNNP
+167 
-182 EFIKSYCFKEKI
+182 
-194 KTDTGLI
+194 
-201 EASEIHKTI
+201 
-210 KYDIY
+210 
-215 EIELENRLKLRA
+215 
-227 SEKHVVIDK
+227 
-236 DYNEVYIKD
+236 
-245 CLGKELITKDG
+245 
-256 ISKVISKKFIRNDH
+256 
-270 CYDITL
+270 
-276 SKHHLYY
+276 
-283 TNGILSHNSGKSVTT
+283 GKSVSVG
-298 ALYLLWKALF
+298 LYLLWRALF
-308 TEDINI
+308 TKDINI

-319 QQSLAMEVLDKIKK
+319 KLSLATEVLDKIKK

-353 VVFENGTRI
+353 IIFENGTRI
-362 ITAAGNS
+362 MTSAGDS
-369 DSFRGYTCSIIY
+369 DAFRGYSIHIMMI
-381 VDEVAFVTSTDWQ
+381 DECAFISNTNWQ
-394 GIVDSVLPS
+394 GIQDSVFPS
-403 QSALIEK
+403 QEALSQK
-410 QFIATSTPNG
+410 QKVLVSTPNG

-432 RENSGYEFFTM
+432 RENSGYEYFTM

-451 NKDGTKADPEEYK
+451 KEDGSKIDPEEYK
-464 EKQIKK
+464 REKIKK
-470 NGRKWFAQNFEL
+470 EGKLWFAQNFEL

-495 ALQNLIPQDE
+495 ALQNLIPRDE

-598 NLSFNYEYEGE
+598 SLSFNYEYEGE
-609 IFRERGK
+609 IFREKGK

-624 TKTKKQMLSLLKKLV
+624 TKTKKQMLSLLKKLI

-669 DGYHDDLVMSLCIA
+669 DGYHDDLVMALCIA

>member
-40 DAFSNSCSYNGIR
+40 DAFGNSCSYNGIR
-53 TLKKPYT
+53 TLKRPYT

-87 RILTKEGVT
+87 RILTKTGVT

-107 LEILSRGGDV
+107 LKKMSSGNDV
-117 VSSLPRQCVAGETE
+117 VASVCRQA
-131 IITDALG
+131 
-138 LDENYKIIDIELEK
+138 
-152 SIEKVFN
+152 
-159 SYTSINEL
+159 
-167 LDEKDGKIELECNNP
+167 
-182 EFIKSYCFKEKI
+182 
-194 KTDTGLI
+194 
-201 EASEIHKTI
+201 
-210 KYDIY
+210 
-215 EIELENRLKLRA
+215 
-227 SEKHVVIDK
+227 
-236 DYNEVYIKD
+236 
-245 CLGKELITKDG
+245 
-256 ISKVISKKFIRNDH
+256 
-270 CYDITL
+270 
-276 SKHHLYY
+276 
-283 TNGILSHNSGKSVTT
+283 GKSVSVG
-298 ALYLLWKALF
+298 LYLLWRALF
-308 TEDINI
+308 TKDINI

-319 QQSLAMEVLDKIKK
+319 KLSLATEVLDKIKK

-353 VVFENGTRI
+353 IIFENGTRI
-362 ITAAGNS
+362 MTSAGDS
-369 DSFRGYTCSIIY
+369 DAFRGYSIHIMMI
-381 VDEVAFVTSTDWQ
+381 DECAFISNTNWQ
-394 GIVDSVLPS
+394 GIQDSVFPS
-403 QSALIEK
+403 QEALSQK
-410 QFIATSTPNG
+410 QKVLVSTPNG

-432 RENSGYEFFTM
+432 RENSGYEYFTM

-451 NKDGTKADPEEYK
+451 KEDGSKIDPEEYK
-464 EKQIKK
+464 REKIKK
-470 NGRKWFAQNFEL
+470 EGKLWFAQNFEL

-624 TKTKKQMLSLLKKLV
+624 TKTKKQMLSLLKKLI

-656 VFVQQKNGSFSAQ
+656 VFVQQKNGSFAAQ
-669 DGYHDDLVMSLCIA
+669 DGYHDDLVMALCIA

>member
-40 DAFSNSCSYNGIR
+40 DAFGNSCSYKGIR
-53 TLKKPYT
+53 TLKRPYT

-87 RILTKEGVT
+87 RIITPFGVN

-107 LEILSRGGDV
+107 LKSLSATGDN
-117 VSSLPRQCVAGETE
+117 VSCIPRQ
-131 IITDALG
+131 
-138 LDENYKIIDIELEK
+138 
-152 SIEKVFN
+152 
-159 SYTSINEL
+159 
-167 LDEKDGKIELECNNP
+167 
-182 EFIKSYCFKEKI
+182 
-194 KTDTGLI
+194 
-201 EASEIHKTI
+201 
-210 KYDIY
+210 
-215 EIELENRLKLRA
+215 
-227 SEKHVVIDK
+227 
-236 DYNEVYIKD
+236 
-245 CLGKELITKDG
+245 
-256 ISKVISKKFIRNDH
+256 
-270 CYDITL
+270 
-276 SKHHLYY
+276 
-283 TNGILSHNSGKSVTT
+283 SGKSVTVG
-298 ALYLLWKALF
+298 LYTLHYALF
-308 TEDINI
+308 NKDKYV
-314 GICAN
+314 GICGN
-319 QQSLAMEVLDKIKK
+319 SLGLAREVLDKIKK
-333 IFIQLPIWLQQGL
+333 IFVELPIWLQQGL
-346 EAWNKTY
+346 VAWNKTY
-353 VVFENGTRI
+353 IEFENGTKI
-362 ITAAGNS
+362 MTAAANE
-369 DSFRGYTCSIIY
+369 DAFRGYSINLLI
-381 VDEVAFVTSTDWQ
+381 VDECAYIDNWQ
-394 GIVDSVLPS
+394 SFSDAVFPAQAALVDKKK
-403 QSALIEK
+403 IM
-410 QFIATSTPNG
+410 ISTPNG
-420 MNHWYHLVQQAK
+420 MNSWYHIVQSAK
-432 RENSGYEFFTM
+432 REDSAYNYFTM
-443 DWREVPRY
+443 DWRDVPRY
-451 NKDGTKADPEEYK
+451 SPVDGSRIDPEDFKMSE
-464 EKQIKK
+464 IST
-470 NGRKWFAQNFEL
+470 NGRQYFAQNYEL

-559 CANLD
+559 CTNLD

-624 TKTKKQMLSLLKKLV
+624 TKTKKQMLSLLKKLI

-669 DGYHDDLVMSLCIA
+669 DGYHDDLVMALCIA

>member
-1 MDGIFDKLEKEKGSS
+1 MDGLFDKLEKEKGSS

-40 DAFSNSCSYNGIR
+40 DAFGNSCSYKGIR
-53 TLKKPYT
+53 TLKRPYT

-87 RILTKEGVT
+87 RIITPFGVN

-107 LEILSRGGDV
+107 LKSLSAVGDN
-117 VSSLPRQCVAGETE
+117 VSSIPRQCVAGETE
-131 IITDALG
+131 IIIDG
-138 LDENYKIIDIELEK
+138 IDLDENYKIIDAEIEQ

-167 LDEKDGKIELECNNP
+167 LDEKDGKIELENNNP
-182 EFIKSYCFKEKI
+182 EFIKSYCFKENI
-194 KTDTGLI
+194 KTDKGFI

-215 EIELENRLKLRA
+215 EIELENGLKLRA

-236 DYNEVYIKD
+236 DYNEIYIKD

-256 ISKVISKKFIRNDH
+256 VSKVISKKFIRNDH

-283 TNGILSHNSGKSVTT
+283 TNGILSHNSGKSVTVG
-298 ALYLLWKALF
+298 LYTLHYALF
-308 TEDINI
+308 NKDKYV
-314 GICAN
+314 GICGN
-319 QQSLAMEVLDKIKK
+319 TLGLAREVLDKIKK
-333 IFIQLPIWLQQGL
+333 IFVELPIWLQQGL
-346 EAWNKTY
+346 VAWNKTY
-353 VVFENGTRI
+353 IELENGTKI
-362 ITAAGNS
+362 MTAAANE
-369 DSFRGYTCSIIY
+369 DAFRGYSMNLLII
-381 VDEVAFVTSTDWQ
+381 DEAAYIENWNEFA
-394 GIVDSVLPS
+394 DSVFPA
-403 QSALIEK
+403 QAALVDKKKIL
-410 QFIATSTPNG
+410 ISTPNG
-420 MNHWYHLVQQAK
+420 MNSWYHIVQSAK
-432 RENSGYEFFTM
+432 REDSAYNYFTM
-443 DWREVPRY
+443 DWRDVPRY
-451 NKDGTKADPEEYK
+451 SPVDGSRIDPEDFKMSE
-464 EKQIKK
+464 IST
-470 NGRKWFAQNFEL
+470 NGRQYFAQNYEL

-624 TKTKKQMLSLLKKLV
+624 TKTKKQMLSLLKKLI

-669 DGYHDDLVMSLCIA
+669 DGYHDDLVMALCIA

>member
-1 MDGIFDKLEKEKGSS
+1 MDGLFDKLEKEKGSA

-40 DAFSNSCSYNGIR
+40 DAFGNSCSYNGIR
-53 TLKKPYT
+53 TLKRPYT

-87 RILTKEGVT
+87 RILTKTGVT

-107 LEILSRGGDV
+107 LKKMSSGNDV
-117 VSSLPRQCVAGETE
+117 VASVCRQA
-131 IITDALG
+131 
-138 LDENYKIIDIELEK
+138 
-152 SIEKVFN
+152 
-159 SYTSINEL
+159 
-167 LDEKDGKIELECNNP
+167 
-182 EFIKSYCFKEKI
+182 
-194 KTDTGLI
+194 
-201 EASEIHKTI
+201 
-210 KYDIY
+210 
-215 EIELENRLKLRA
+215 
-227 SEKHVVIDK
+227 
-236 DYNEVYIKD
+236 
-245 CLGKELITKDG
+245 
-256 ISKVISKKFIRNDH
+256 
-270 CYDITL
+270 
-276 SKHHLYY
+276 
-283 TNGILSHNSGKSVTT
+283 GKSVSVG
-298 ALYLLWKALF
+298 LYLLWRALF
-308 TEDINI
+308 TKDINI

-319 QQSLAMEVLDKIKK
+319 KLSLATEVLDKIKK

-353 VVFENGTRI
+353 IIFENGTRI
-362 ITAAGNS
+362 MTSAGDS
-369 DSFRGYTCSIIY
+369 DAFRGYSIHIMMI
-381 VDEVAFVTSTDWQ
+381 DECAFISNTNWQ
-394 GIVDSVLPS
+394 GIQDSVFPS
-403 QSALIEK
+403 QEALSQK
-410 QFIATSTPNG
+410 QKVLVSTPNG

-432 RENSGYEFFTM
+432 RENSGYEYFTM

-451 NKDGTKADPEEYK
+451 KEDGSKIDPEEYK
-464 EKQIKK
+464 REKIKK
-470 NGRKWFAQNFEL
+470 EGKLWFAQNFEL

-624 TKTKKQMLSLLKKLV
+624 TKTKKQMLSLLKKLI

-669 DGYHDDLVMSLCIA
+669 DGYHDDLVMALCIA

>member
-40 DAFSNSCSYNGIR
+40 DAFGNSCSYNGIR
-53 TLKKPYT
+53 TLKRPYT
-60 KLPLTQDHLTEIQKC
+60 KLPLTQDHLTEIEKC

-80 YFVRNYC
+80 YFIRNYC
-87 RILTKEGVT
+87 RILTKTGVT

-107 LEILSRGGDV
+107 LKKMSSGNDV
-117 VSSLPRQCVAGETE
+117 VASVCRQA
-131 IITDALG
+131 
-138 LDENYKIIDIELEK
+138 
-152 SIEKVFN
+152 
-159 SYTSINEL
+159 
-167 LDEKDGKIELECNNP
+167 
-182 EFIKSYCFKEKI
+182 
-194 KTDTGLI
+194 
-201 EASEIHKTI
+201 
-210 KYDIY
+210 
-215 EIELENRLKLRA
+215 
-227 SEKHVVIDK
+227 
-236 DYNEVYIKD
+236 
-245 CLGKELITKDG
+245 
-256 ISKVISKKFIRNDH
+256 
-270 CYDITL
+270 
-276 SKHHLYY
+276 
-283 TNGILSHNSGKSVTT
+283 GKSVSVG
-298 ALYLLWKALF
+298 LYLLWRALF
-308 TEDINI
+308 TKDINI

-319 QQSLAMEVLDKIKK
+319 KLSLATEVLDKIKK

-353 VVFENGTRI
+353 IVFENGTRI
-362 ITAAGNS
+362 MTSAGDS
-369 DSFRGYTCSIIY
+369 DAFRGYSIHIMMI
-381 VDEVAFVTSTDWQ
+381 DECAFISNTNWQ
-394 GIVDSVLPS
+394 GIQDSVFPS
-403 QSALIEK
+403 QEALSQK
-410 QFIATSTPNG
+410 QKVLVSTPNG

-432 RENSGYEFFTM
+432 RENSGYEYFTM

-451 NKDGTKADPEEYK
+451 KEDGSKIDPEEYK
-464 EKQIKK
+464 REKIKK
-470 NGRKWFAQNFEL
+470 EGKLWFAQNFEL

-624 TKTKKQMLSLLKKLV
+624 TKTKKQMLSLLKKLI

-669 DGYHDDLVMSLCIA
+669 DGYHDDLVMALCIA

>member
-16 LTNTEKANVL
+16 LSNTEKANVL

-40 DAFSNSCSYNGIR
+40 DAFGNSCSYNGIR
-53 TLKKPYT
+53 TLKRPYT

-87 RILTKEGVT
+87 RILTKTGVT

-107 LEILSRGGDV
+107 LKKMSSGNDV
-117 VSSLPRQCVAGETE
+117 VASVCRQA
-131 IITDALG
+131 
-138 LDENYKIIDIELEK
+138 
-152 SIEKVFN
+152 
-159 SYTSINEL
+159 
-167 LDEKDGKIELECNNP
+167 
-182 EFIKSYCFKEKI
+182 
-194 KTDTGLI
+194 
-201 EASEIHKTI
+201 
-210 KYDIY
+210 
-215 EIELENRLKLRA
+215 
-227 SEKHVVIDK
+227 
-236 DYNEVYIKD
+236 
-245 CLGKELITKDG
+245 
-256 ISKVISKKFIRNDH
+256 
-270 CYDITL
+270 
-276 SKHHLYY
+276 
-283 TNGILSHNSGKSVTT
+283 GKSVSVG
-298 ALYLLWKALF
+298 LYLLWRALF
-308 TEDINI
+308 TKDINI

-319 QQSLAMEVLDKIKK
+319 KLSLATEVLDKIKK

-353 VVFENGTRI
+353 IVFENGTRI
-362 ITAAGNS
+362 MTSAGDS
-369 DSFRGYTCSIIY
+369 DAFRGYSIHIMMI
-381 VDEVAFVTSTDWQ
+381 DECAFISNTNWQ
-394 GIVDSVLPS
+394 GIQDSVFPS
-403 QSALIEK
+403 QEALSQK
-410 QFIATSTPNG
+410 QKILVSTPNG

-432 RENSGYEFFTM
+432 RENSGYEYFTM

-451 NKDGTKADPEEYK
+451 KEDGSKIDPEEYK
-464 EKQIKK
+464 REKIKK
-470 NGRKWFAQNFEL
+470 EGKLWFAQNFEL

-624 TKTKKQMLSLLKKLV
+624 TKTKKQMLSLLKKLI

-669 DGYHDDLVMSLCIA
+669 DGYHDDLVMALCIA

>member
-40 DAFSNSCSYNGIR
+40 DAFGNSCSYKGIR
-53 TLKKPYT
+53 TLKRPYT

-87 RILTKEGVT
+87 RIITPFGVN

-107 LEILSRGGDV
+107 LKSLSAVGDN
-117 VSSLPRQCVAGETE
+117 VSSIPRQ
-131 IITDALG
+131 
-138 LDENYKIIDIELEK
+138 
-152 SIEKVFN
+152 
-159 SYTSINEL
+159 
-167 LDEKDGKIELECNNP
+167 
-182 EFIKSYCFKEKI
+182 
-194 KTDTGLI
+194 
-201 EASEIHKTI
+201 
-210 KYDIY
+210 
-215 EIELENRLKLRA
+215 
-227 SEKHVVIDK
+227 
-236 DYNEVYIKD
+236 
-245 CLGKELITKDG
+245 
-256 ISKVISKKFIRNDH
+256 
-270 CYDITL
+270 
-276 SKHHLYY
+276 
-283 TNGILSHNSGKSVTT
+283 SGKSVTVG
-298 ALYLLWKALF
+298 LYTLHYALF
-308 TEDINI
+308 NKDKYV
-314 GICAN
+314 GICGN
-319 QQSLAMEVLDKIKK
+319 SLGLAREVLDKIKK
-333 IFIQLPIWLQQGL
+333 IFVELPIWLQQGL
-346 EAWNKTY
+346 VAWNKTY
-353 VVFENGTRI
+353 IEFENGTKI
-362 ITAAGNS
+362 MTAAANEGA
-369 DSFRGYTCSIIY
+369 FRGYSINLLII
-381 VDEVAFVTSTDWQ
+381 DEAAYIENWDEFA
-394 GIVDSVLPS
+394 DSVFPA
-403 QSALIEK
+403 QAALVDKKKIM
-410 QFIATSTPNG
+410 ISTPNG
-420 MNHWYHLVQQAK
+420 MNSWYHIVQNAK
-432 RENSGYEFFTM
+432 REDSAYNYFTM
-443 DWREVPRY
+443 DWRDVPRY
-451 NKDGTKADPEEYK
+451 SPVDGSRIDPEDFKMSE
-464 EKQIKK
+464 IST
-470 NGRKWFAQNFEL
+470 NGRQYFAQNYEL

-505 DQIIFNSLFSGLR
+505 DQIIFNNLFSGLR

-547 LDVTVLPFKQVA
+547 LDVTVLPFRQVA

-598 NLSFNYEYEGE
+598 SLSFNYEYEGE

-624 TKTKKQMLSLLKKLV
+624 TKTKKQMLSLLKKLI

-669 DGYHDDLVMSLCIA
+669 DGYHDDLVMALCIA

>member
-40 DAFSNSCSYNGIR
+40 DAFGNSCSYNGIR
-53 TLKKPYT
+53 TLKRPYT

-87 RILTKEGVT
+87 RILTKTGVT

-107 LEILSRGGDV
+107 LKKMSSGNDV
-117 VSSLPRQCVAGETE
+117 VASVCRQA
-131 IITDALG
+131 
-138 LDENYKIIDIELEK
+138 
-152 SIEKVFN
+152 
-159 SYTSINEL
+159 
-167 LDEKDGKIELECNNP
+167 
-182 EFIKSYCFKEKI
+182 
-194 KTDTGLI
+194 
-201 EASEIHKTI
+201 
-210 KYDIY
+210 
-215 EIELENRLKLRA
+215 
-227 SEKHVVIDK
+227 
-236 DYNEVYIKD
+236 
-245 CLGKELITKDG
+245 
-256 ISKVISKKFIRNDH
+256 
-270 CYDITL
+270 
-276 SKHHLYY
+276 
-283 TNGILSHNSGKSVTT
+283 GKSVSVG
-298 ALYLLWKALF
+298 LYLLWRALF
-308 TEDINI
+308 TKDINI

-319 QQSLAMEVLDKIKK
+319 KLSLATEVLDKIKK

-353 VVFENGTRI
+353 IIFENGTRI
-362 ITAAGNS
+362 MTSAGDS
-369 DSFRGYTCSIIY
+369 DAFRGYSIHIMMI
-381 VDEVAFVTSTDWQ
+381 DECAFISNTNWQ
-394 GIVDSVLPS
+394 GIQDSVFPS
-403 QSALIEK
+403 QEALSQK
-410 QFIATSTPNG
+410 QKVLVSTPNG

-432 RENSGYEFFTM
+432 RENSGYEYFTM

-451 NKDGTKADPEEYK
+451 KEDGSKIDPEEYK
-464 EKQIKK
+464 REKIKK
-470 NGRKWFAQNFEL
+470 EGKLWFAQNFEL

-624 TKTKKQMLSLLKKLV
+624 TKTKKQMLSLLKKLI

-669 DGYHDDLVMSLCIA
+669 DGYHDDLVMALCIA

-722 DLGLNNSTPRNNSTN
+722 DLGLNSSTPRNNSTN

>member
-40 DAFSNSCSYNGIR
+40 DAFGNSCSYNGIR
-53 TLKKPYT
+53 TLKRPYT

-87 RILTKEGVT
+87 RILTKTGVT

-107 LEILSRGGDV
+107 LKKMSSGNDV
-117 VSSLPRQCVAGETE
+117 VASVCRQA
-131 IITDALG
+131 
-138 LDENYKIIDIELEK
+138 
-152 SIEKVFN
+152 
-159 SYTSINEL
+159 
-167 LDEKDGKIELECNNP
+167 
-182 EFIKSYCFKEKI
+182 
-194 KTDTGLI
+194 
-201 EASEIHKTI
+201 
-210 KYDIY
+210 
-215 EIELENRLKLRA
+215 
-227 SEKHVVIDK
+227 
-236 DYNEVYIKD
+236 
-245 CLGKELITKDG
+245 
-256 ISKVISKKFIRNDH
+256 
-270 CYDITL
+270 
-276 SKHHLYY
+276 
-283 TNGILSHNSGKSVTT
+283 GKSVSVG
-298 ALYLLWKALF
+298 LYLLWRALF
-308 TEDINI
+308 TKDINI

-319 QQSLAMEVLDKIKK
+319 KLSLATEVLDKIKK

-353 VVFENGTRI
+353 IIFENGTRI
-362 ITAAGNS
+362 MTSAGDS
-369 DSFRGYTCSIIY
+369 DAFRGYSIHIMMI
-381 VDEVAFVTSTDWQ
+381 DECAFISNTNWQ
-394 GIVDSVLPS
+394 GIQDSVFPS
-403 QSALIEK
+403 QEALSQK
-410 QFIATSTPNG
+410 QKVLVSTPNG

-432 RENSGYEFFTM
+432 RENSGYEYFTM

-451 NKDGTKADPEEYK
+451 KEDGSKIDPEEYK
-464 EKQIKK
+464 REKIKK
-470 NGRKWFAQNFEL
+470 EGKLWFAQNFEL

-624 TKTKKQMLSLLKKLV
+624 TKTKKQMLSLLKKLI

-669 DGYHDDLVMSLCIA
+669 DGYHDDLVMALCIA

>member
-40 DAFSNSCSYNGIR
+40 DAFGNSCSYNGIR
-53 TLKKPYT
+53 TLKRPYT

-87 RILTKEGVT
+87 RILTKTGVT

-107 LEILSRGGDV
+107 LKKMSSGNDV
-117 VSSLPRQCVAGETE
+117 VASVCRQA
-131 IITDALG
+131 
-138 LDENYKIIDIELEK
+138 
-152 SIEKVFN
+152 
-159 SYTSINEL
+159 
-167 LDEKDGKIELECNNP
+167 
-182 EFIKSYCFKEKI
+182 
-194 KTDTGLI
+194 
-201 EASEIHKTI
+201 
-210 KYDIY
+210 
-215 EIELENRLKLRA
+215 
-227 SEKHVVIDK
+227 
-236 DYNEVYIKD
+236 
-245 CLGKELITKDG
+245 
-256 ISKVISKKFIRNDH
+256 
-270 CYDITL
+270 
-276 SKHHLYY
+276 
-283 TNGILSHNSGKSVTT
+283 GKSVSVG
-298 ALYLLWKALF
+298 LYLLWRALF
-308 TEDINI
+308 TKDINI

-319 QQSLAMEVLDKIKK
+319 KLSLATEVLDKIKK

-353 VVFENGTRI
+353 IIFENGTRI
-362 ITAAGNS
+362 MTSAGDS
-369 DSFRGYTCSIIY
+369 DAFRGYSIHIMMI
-381 VDEVAFVTSTDWQ
+381 DECAFISNTNWQ
-394 GIVDSVLPS
+394 GIQDSVFPS
-403 QSALIEK
+403 QEALSQK
-410 QFIATSTPNG
+410 QKVLVSTPNG

-432 RENSGYEFFTM
+432 RENSGYEYFTM

-451 NKDGTKADPEEYK
+451 KEDGSKIDPEEYK
-464 EKQIKK
+464 REKIKK
-470 NGRKWFAQNFEL
+470 EGKLWFAQNFEL

-598 NLSFNYEYEGE
+598 SLSFNYEYEGE

-624 TKTKKQMLSLLKKLV
+624 TKTKKQMLSLLKKLI

-669 DGYHDDLVMSLCIA
+669 DGYHDDLVMALCIA

>member
-40 DAFSNSCSYNGIR
+40 DAFGNSCSYKGIR
-53 TLKKPYT
+53 TLKRPYT

-87 RILTKEGVT
+87 RIITPFGVN

-107 LEILSRGGDV
+107 LKSLSAVGDN
-117 VSSLPRQCVAGETE
+117 VSSIPRQ
-131 IITDALG
+131 
-138 LDENYKIIDIELEK
+138 
-152 SIEKVFN
+152 
-159 SYTSINEL
+159 
-167 LDEKDGKIELECNNP
+167 
-182 EFIKSYCFKEKI
+182 
-194 KTDTGLI
+194 
-201 EASEIHKTI
+201 
-210 KYDIY
+210 
-215 EIELENRLKLRA
+215 
-227 SEKHVVIDK
+227 
-236 DYNEVYIKD
+236 
-245 CLGKELITKDG
+245 
-256 ISKVISKKFIRNDH
+256 
-270 CYDITL
+270 
-276 SKHHLYY
+276 
-283 TNGILSHNSGKSVTT
+283 SGKSVTVG
-298 ALYLLWKALF
+298 LYTLHYAIFNK
-308 TEDINI
+308 DKYV
-314 GICAN
+314 GICGN
-319 QQSLAMEVLDKIKK
+319 TLGLAREVLDKIKK
-333 IFIQLPIWLQQGL
+333 IFVELPIWLQQGL
-346 EAWNKTY
+346 VAWNKTY
-353 VVFENGTRI
+353 IELENGTKI
-362 ITAAGNS
+362 MTAAANE
-369 DSFRGYTCSIIY
+369 DAFRGYSMNLLII
-381 VDEVAFVTSTDWQ
+381 DEAAYIENWNEFA
-394 GIVDSVLPS
+394 DSVFPA
-403 QSALIEK
+403 QAALVDKKKIL
-410 QFIATSTPNG
+410 ISTPNG
-420 MNHWYHLVQQAK
+420 MNSWYHIVQNAK
-432 RENSGYEFFTM
+432 REDSAYNYFTM
-443 DWREVPRY
+443 DWRDVPRY
-451 NKDGTKADPEEYK
+451 SPVDGSRIDPEDFKMSE
-464 EKQIKK
+464 IST
-470 NGRKWFAQNFEL
+470 NGRQYFAQNYEL

-624 TKTKKQMLSLLKKLV
+624 TKTKKQMLSLLKKLI

-669 DGYHDDLVMSLCIA
+669 DGYHDDLVMALCIA

>member
-40 DAFSNSCSYNGIR
+40 DAFGNSCSYNGIR
-53 TLKKPYT
+53 TLKRPYT

-87 RILTKEGVT
+87 RILTKTGVT

-107 LEILSRGGDV
+107 LKKMSSGNDV
-117 VSSLPRQCVAGETE
+117 VASVCRQA
-131 IITDALG
+131 
-138 LDENYKIIDIELEK
+138 
-152 SIEKVFN
+152 
-159 SYTSINEL
+159 
-167 LDEKDGKIELECNNP
+167 
-182 EFIKSYCFKEKI
+182 
-194 KTDTGLI
+194 
-201 EASEIHKTI
+201 
-210 KYDIY
+210 
-215 EIELENRLKLRA
+215 
-227 SEKHVVIDK
+227 
-236 DYNEVYIKD
+236 
-245 CLGKELITKDG
+245 
-256 ISKVISKKFIRNDH
+256 
-270 CYDITL
+270 
-276 SKHHLYY
+276 
-283 TNGILSHNSGKSVTT
+283 GKSVSVG
-298 ALYLLWKALF
+298 LYLLWRALF
-308 TEDINI
+308 TKDINI

-319 QQSLAMEVLDKIKK
+319 KLSLATEVLDKIKK

-353 VVFENGTRI
+353 IIFENGTRI
-362 ITAAGNS
+362 MTSAGDS
-369 DSFRGYTCSIIY
+369 DAFRGYSIHIMMI
-381 VDEVAFVTSTDWQ
+381 DECAFISNTNWQ
-394 GIVDSVLPS
+394 GIQDSVFPS
-403 QSALIEK
+403 QEALSQK
-410 QFIATSTPNG
+410 QKVLVSTPNG

-432 RENSGYEFFTM
+432 RENSGYEYFTM

-451 NKDGTKADPEEYK
+451 KEDGSKIDPEEYK
-464 EKQIKK
+464 REKIKK
-470 NGRKWFAQNFEL
+470 EGKLWFAQNFEL

-590 NIDNSIVD
+590 NIENSIVD

-624 TKTKKQMLSLLKKLV
+624 TKTKKQMLSLLKKLI

-669 DGYHDDLVMSLCIA
+669 DGYHDDLVMALCIA

>member
-40 DAFSNSCSYNGIR
+40 DAFGNSCSYKGIR
-53 TLKKPYT
+53 TLKRPYT

-87 RILTKEGVT
+87 RIITPFGVN

-107 LEILSRGGDV
+107 LKSLSAVGDN
-117 VSSLPRQCVAGETE
+117 VSSIPRQ
-131 IITDALG
+131 
-138 LDENYKIIDIELEK
+138 
-152 SIEKVFN
+152 
-159 SYTSINEL
+159 
-167 LDEKDGKIELECNNP
+167 
-182 EFIKSYCFKEKI
+182 
-194 KTDTGLI
+194 
-201 EASEIHKTI
+201 
-210 KYDIY
+210 
-215 EIELENRLKLRA
+215 
-227 SEKHVVIDK
+227 
-236 DYNEVYIKD
+236 
-245 CLGKELITKDG
+245 
-256 ISKVISKKFIRNDH
+256 
-270 CYDITL
+270 
-276 SKHHLYY
+276 
-283 TNGILSHNSGKSVTT
+283 SGKSVTVG
-298 ALYLLWKALF
+298 LYTLHYALF
-308 TEDINI
+308 NKDKYV
-314 GICAN
+314 GICGN
-319 QQSLAMEVLDKIKK
+319 TLGLAREVLDKIKK
-333 IFIQLPIWLQQGL
+333 IFVELPIWLQQGL
-346 EAWNKTY
+346 VAWNKTY
-353 VVFENGTRI
+353 IELENGTKI
-362 ITAAGNS
+362 MTAAANE
-369 DSFRGYTCSIIY
+369 DAFRGYSMNLLII
-381 VDEVAFVTSTDWQ
+381 DEAAYIENWNEFA
-394 GIVDSVLPS
+394 DSVFPA
-403 QSALIEK
+403 QAALVDKKKIL
-410 QFIATSTPNG
+410 ISTPNG
-420 MNHWYHLVQQAK
+420 MNSWYHIVQNAK
-432 RENSGYEFFTM
+432 REDSAYNYFTM
-443 DWREVPRY
+443 DWRDVPRY
-451 NKDGTKADPEEYK
+451 SPVDGSRIDPEDFKMSE
-464 EKQIKK
+464 IST
-470 NGRKWFAQNFEL
+470 NGRQYFAQNYEL

-598 NLSFNYEYEGE
+598 SLSFNYEYEGE

-624 TKTKKQMLSLLKKLV
+624 TKTKKQMLSLLKKLI

-669 DGYHDDLVMSLCIA
+669 DGYHDDLVMALCIA

>member
-40 DAFSNSCSYNGIR
+40 DAFGNSCSYKGIR
-53 TLKKPYT
+53 TLKRPYT

-87 RILTKEGVT
+87 RIITPFGVN

-107 LEILSRGGDV
+107 LKSLSAVGDN
-117 VSSLPRQCVAGETE
+117 VSSIPRQ
-131 IITDALG
+131 
-138 LDENYKIIDIELEK
+138 
-152 SIEKVFN
+152 
-159 SYTSINEL
+159 
-167 LDEKDGKIELECNNP
+167 
-182 EFIKSYCFKEKI
+182 
-194 KTDTGLI
+194 
-201 EASEIHKTI
+201 
-210 KYDIY
+210 
-215 EIELENRLKLRA
+215 
-227 SEKHVVIDK
+227 
-236 DYNEVYIKD
+236 
-245 CLGKELITKDG
+245 
-256 ISKVISKKFIRNDH
+256 
-270 CYDITL
+270 
-276 SKHHLYY
+276 
-283 TNGILSHNSGKSVTT
+283 SGKSVTVG
-298 ALYLLWKALF
+298 LYTLHYALF
-308 TEDINI
+308 NKDKYV
-314 GICAN
+314 GICGN
-319 QQSLAMEVLDKIKK
+319 TLGLAREVLDKIKK
-333 IFIQLPIWLQQGL
+333 IFVELPIWLQQGL
-346 EAWNKTY
+346 VAWNKTY
-353 VVFENGTRI
+353 IELENGTKI
-362 ITAAGNS
+362 MTAAANE
-369 DSFRGYTCSIIY
+369 DAFRGYSMNLLII
-381 VDEVAFVTSTDWQ
+381 DEAAYIENWNEFA
-394 GIVDSVLPS
+394 DSVFPA
-403 QSALIEK
+403 QAALVDKKKIL
-410 QFIATSTPNG
+410 ISTPNG
-420 MNHWYHLVQQAK
+420 MNSWYHIVQSAK
-432 RENSGYEFFTM
+432 REDSAYNYFTM
-443 DWREVPRY
+443 DWRDVPRY
-451 NKDGTKADPEEYK
+451 SPVDGSRIDPEDFKMSE
-464 EKQIKK
+464 IST
-470 NGRKWFAQNFEL
+470 NGRQYFAQNYEL

-495 ALQNLIPQDE
+495 ALQNLIPRDE

-598 NLSFNYEYEGE
+598 SLSFNYEYEGE

-624 TKTKKQMLSLLKKLV
+624 TKTKKQMLSLLKKLI

-669 DGYHDDLVMSLCIA
+669 DGYHDDLVMALCIA

>member
-16 LTNTEKANVL
+16 LSNTEKANVL

-40 DAFSNSCSYNGIR
+40 DAFGNSCSYNGIR
-53 TLKKPYT
+53 TLKRPYT
-60 KLPLTQDHLTEIQKC
+60 KLPLTQDHLTEIEKC

-80 YFVRNYC
+80 YFIRNYC
-87 RILTKEGVT
+87 RILTKTGVT

-107 LEILSRGGDV
+107 LKKMSSGNDV
-117 VSSLPRQCVAGETE
+117 VASVCRQA
-131 IITDALG
+131 
-138 LDENYKIIDIELEK
+138 
-152 SIEKVFN
+152 
-159 SYTSINEL
+159 
-167 LDEKDGKIELECNNP
+167 
-182 EFIKSYCFKEKI
+182 
-194 KTDTGLI
+194 
-201 EASEIHKTI
+201 
-210 KYDIY
+210 
-215 EIELENRLKLRA
+215 
-227 SEKHVVIDK
+227 
-236 DYNEVYIKD
+236 
-245 CLGKELITKDG
+245 
-256 ISKVISKKFIRNDH
+256 
-270 CYDITL
+270 
-276 SKHHLYY
+276 
-283 TNGILSHNSGKSVTT
+283 GKSVSVG
-298 ALYLLWKALF
+298 LYLLWRALF
-308 TEDINI
+308 TKDINI

-319 QQSLAMEVLDKIKK
+319 KLSLATEVLDKIKK

-353 VVFENGTRI
+353 IVFENGTRI
-362 ITAAGNS
+362 MTSAGDS
-369 DSFRGYTCSIIY
+369 DAFRGYSIHIMMI
-381 VDEVAFVTSTDWQ
+381 DECAFISNTNWQ
-394 GIVDSVLPS
+394 GIQDSVFPS
-403 QSALIEK
+403 QEALSQK
-410 QFIATSTPNG
+410 QKILVSTPRG

-432 RENSGYEFFTM
+432 RENSGYEYFTM

-451 NKDGTKADPEEYK
+451 KEDGSKIDPEEYK
-464 EKQIKK
+464 REKIKK
-470 NGRKWFAQNFEL
+470 EGKLWFAQNFEL

-624 TKTKKQMLSLLKKLV
+624 TKTKKQMLSLLKKLI

-669 DGYHDDLVMSLCIA
+669 DGYHDDLVMALCIA

>member
-1 MDGIFDKLEKEKGSS
+1 MDGLFDKLEKEKGSS

-40 DAFSNSCSYNGIR
+40 DAFGNSCSYKGIR
-53 TLKKPYT
+53 TLKRPYT

-87 RILTKEGVT
+87 RIITPFGVN

-107 LEILSRGGDV
+107 LKSLSAVGDN
-117 VSSLPRQCVAGETE
+117 VSSIPRQ
-131 IITDALG
+131 
-138 LDENYKIIDIELEK
+138 
-152 SIEKVFN
+152 
-159 SYTSINEL
+159 
-167 LDEKDGKIELECNNP
+167 
-182 EFIKSYCFKEKI
+182 
-194 KTDTGLI
+194 
-201 EASEIHKTI
+201 
-210 KYDIY
+210 
-215 EIELENRLKLRA
+215 
-227 SEKHVVIDK
+227 
-236 DYNEVYIKD
+236 
-245 CLGKELITKDG
+245 
-256 ISKVISKKFIRNDH
+256 
-270 CYDITL
+270 
-276 SKHHLYY
+276 
-283 TNGILSHNSGKSVTT
+283 SGKSVTVG
-298 ALYLLWKALF
+298 LYTLHYALF
-308 TEDINI
+308 NKDKYV
-314 GICAN
+314 GICGN
-319 QQSLAMEVLDKIKK
+319 TLGLAREVLDKIKK
-333 IFIQLPIWLQQGL
+333 IFVELPIWLQQGL
-346 EAWNKTY
+346 VAWNKTY
-353 VVFENGTRI
+353 IELENGTKI
-362 ITAAGNS
+362 MTAAANE
-369 DSFRGYTCSIIY
+369 DAFRGYSMNLLII
-381 VDEVAFVTSTDWQ
+381 DEAAYIENWNEFA
-394 GIVDSVLPS
+394 DSVFPA
-403 QSALIEK
+403 QAALVDKKKIL
-410 QFIATSTPNG
+410 ISTPNG
-420 MNHWYHLVQQAK
+420 MNSWYHIVQNAK
-432 RENSGYEFFTM
+432 REDSAYNYFTM
-443 DWREVPRY
+443 DWRDVPRY
-451 NKDGTKADPEEYK
+451 SPVDGSRIDPEDFKMSE
-464 EKQIKK
+464 IST
-470 NGRKWFAQNFEL
+470 NGRQYFAQNYEL

-624 TKTKKQMLSLLKKLV
+624 TKTKKQMLSLLKKLI

-669 DGYHDDLVMSLCIA
+669 DGYHDDLVMALCIA

>member
-1 MDGIFDKLEKEKGSS
+1 M
-16 LTNTEKANVL
+16 
-26 KLLDIPKNDEGYYL
+26 
-40 DAFSNSCSYNGIR
+40 
-53 TLKKPYT
+53 
-60 KLPLTQDHLTEIQKC
+60 
-75 SEDLF
+75 
-80 YFVRNYC
+80 
-87 RILTKEGVT
+87 
-96 FPEFRQYQIDF
+96 
-107 LEILSRGGDV
+107 
-117 VSSLPRQCVAGETE
+117 
-131 IITDALG
+131 
-138 LDENYKIIDIELEK
+138 
-152 SIEKVFN
+152 
-159 SYTSINEL
+159 
-167 LDEKDGKIELECNNP
+167 
-182 EFIKSYCFKEKI
+182 
-194 KTDTGLI
+194 
-201 EASEIHKTI
+201 
-210 KYDIY
+210 
-215 EIELENRLKLRA
+215 
-227 SEKHVVIDK
+227 
-236 DYNEVYIKD
+236 
-245 CLGKELITKDG
+245 
-256 ISKVISKKFIRNDH
+256 
-270 CYDITL
+270 
-276 SKHHLYY
+276 
-283 TNGILSHNSGKSVTT
+283 
-298 ALYLLWKALF
+298 
-308 TEDINI
+308 
-314 GICAN
+314 
-319 QQSLAMEVLDKIKK
+319 
-333 IFIQLPIWLQQGL
+333 
-346 EAWNKTY
+346 
-353 VVFENGTRI
+353 
-362 ITAAGNS
+362 TAAANE
-369 DSFRGYTCSIIY
+369 DAFRGYSMNLLII
-381 VDEVAFVTSTDWQ
+381 DEAAYIENWNEFA
-394 GIVDSVLPS
+394 DSVFPA
-403 QSALIEK
+403 QAALVDKKKIL
-410 QFIATSTPNG
+410 ISTPNG
-420 MNHWYHLVQQAK
+420 MNSWYHIVQNAK
-432 RENSGYEFFTM
+432 REDSAYNYFTM
-443 DWREVPRY
+443 DWRDVPRY
-451 NKDGTKADPEEYK
+451 SPVDGSRIDPEDFKMSE
-464 EKQIKK
+464 IST
-470 NGRKWFAQNFEL
+470 NGRQYFAQNYEL

-598 NLSFNYEYEGE
+598 SLSFNYEYEGE

-624 TKTKKQMLSLLKKLV
+624 TKTKKQMLSLLKKLI

-669 DGYHDDLVMSLCIA
+669 DGYHDDLVMALCIA

>member
-40 DAFSNSCSYNGIR
+40 DAFGNSCSYKGIR
-53 TLKKPYT
+53 TLKRPYT

-87 RILTKEGVT
+87 RIITPFGVN

-107 LEILSRGGDV
+107 LKSLSAVGDN
-117 VSSLPRQCVAGETE
+117 VSSIPRQ
-131 IITDALG
+131 
-138 LDENYKIIDIELEK
+138 
-152 SIEKVFN
+152 
-159 SYTSINEL
+159 
-167 LDEKDGKIELECNNP
+167 
-182 EFIKSYCFKEKI
+182 
-194 KTDTGLI
+194 
-201 EASEIHKTI
+201 
-210 KYDIY
+210 
-215 EIELENRLKLRA
+215 
-227 SEKHVVIDK
+227 
-236 DYNEVYIKD
+236 
-245 CLGKELITKDG
+245 
-256 ISKVISKKFIRNDH
+256 
-270 CYDITL
+270 
-276 SKHHLYY
+276 
-283 TNGILSHNSGKSVTT
+283 SGKSVTVG
-298 ALYLLWKALF
+298 LYTLHYALF
-308 TEDINI
+308 NKDKYV
-314 GICAN
+314 GICGN
-319 QQSLAMEVLDKIKK
+319 TLGLAREVLDKIKK
-333 IFIQLPIWLQQGL
+333 IFVELPIWLQQGL
-346 EAWNKTY
+346 VAWNKTY
-353 VVFENGTRI
+353 IELENGTKI
-362 ITAAGNS
+362 MTAAANE
-369 DSFRGYTCSIIY
+369 DAFRGYSMNLLII
-381 VDEVAFVTSTDWQ
+381 DEAAYIENWNEFA
-394 GIVDSVLPS
+394 DSVFPA
-403 QSALIEK
+403 QAALVDKKKIL
-410 QFIATSTPNG
+410 ISTPNG
-420 MNHWYHLVQQAK
+420 MNSWYHIVQNAK
-432 RENSGYEFFTM
+432 REDSAYNYFTM
-443 DWREVPRY
+443 DWRDVPRY
-451 NKDGTKADPEEYK
+451 SPVDGSRIDPEDFKMSE
-464 EKQIKK
+464 IST
-470 NGRKWFAQNFEL
+470 NGRQYFAQNYEL
-482 AFLGSSNTLIEST
+482 TFLGSSNTLIEST

-624 TKTKKQMLSLLKKLV
+624 TKTKKQMLSLLKKLI

-669 DGYHDDLVMSLCIA
+669 DGYHDDLVMALCIA

>member
-1 MDGIFDKLEKEKGSS
+1 MEGIFDKLEKEKGSS

-40 DAFSNSCSYNGIR
+40 DAFGNSCSYNGIR
-53 TLKKPYT
+53 TLKRPYT

-87 RILTKEGVT
+87 RILTKTGVT

-107 LEILSRGGDV
+107 LKKMSSGNDV
-117 VSSLPRQCVAGETE
+117 VASVCRQA
-131 IITDALG
+131 
-138 LDENYKIIDIELEK
+138 
-152 SIEKVFN
+152 
-159 SYTSINEL
+159 
-167 LDEKDGKIELECNNP
+167 
-182 EFIKSYCFKEKI
+182 
-194 KTDTGLI
+194 
-201 EASEIHKTI
+201 
-210 KYDIY
+210 
-215 EIELENRLKLRA
+215 
-227 SEKHVVIDK
+227 
-236 DYNEVYIKD
+236 
-245 CLGKELITKDG
+245 
-256 ISKVISKKFIRNDH
+256 
-270 CYDITL
+270 
-276 SKHHLYY
+276 
-283 TNGILSHNSGKSVTT
+283 GKSVSVG
-298 ALYLLWKALF
+298 LYLLWRALF
-308 TEDINI
+308 TKDINI

-319 QQSLAMEVLDKIKK
+319 KLSLATEVLDKIKK

-353 VVFENGTRI
+353 IIFENGTRI
-362 ITAAGNS
+362 MTSAGDS
-369 DSFRGYTCSIIY
+369 DAFRGYSIHIMMI
-381 VDEVAFVTSTDWQ
+381 DECAFISNTNWQ
-394 GIVDSVLPS
+394 GIQDSVFPS
-403 QSALIEK
+403 QEALSQK
-410 QFIATSTPNG
+410 QKVLVSTPNG

-432 RENSGYEFFTM
+432 RENSGYEYFTM

-451 NKDGTKADPEEYK
+451 KEDGSKIDPEEYK
-464 EKQIKK
+464 REKIKK
-470 NGRKWFAQNFEL
+470 EGKLWFAQNFEL

-624 TKTKKQMLSLLKKLV
+624 TKTKKQMLSLLKKLI

-669 DGYHDDLVMSLCIA
+669 DGYHDDLVMALCIA